1 MLSIVLITSLSKLA
15 IVCLPRII
23 NRHEGNNQQNTEDQ
37 GNSISMK
44 AFFQSKNATKEFIEA
59 ENKTLILLLKVINLE
74 SYTVFDAMQRRKF
87 NLFFMQCLV
96 EDQSGYPQALL
107 WLKRH
112 LNLQACDVITC
123 DWHYFPN
130 VRIENMKNVICSQCK
145 RIYEYFGSFKVT
157 NFMMKSVSII
167 YAPVKNLLLVIVA
180 YIDLISDTIL
190 LMSIMIV
197 LDPVLVWNN
206 PGMFSS
212 QVGILLLA
220 SIIIPLLLS
229 AVSLTNKR
237 PLMVLDSKNWIKWK
251 AITDENKSRKAFW
264 SLRIFIVI
272 LPPLVPAVIL
282 FSSEKA
288 KEERK
293 SLINKSYQEEE
304 ESFHVSTLE
313 KFKLLTEY
321 VEESRKALLTY
332 KRNEVCIEIVIQLS
346 INFIMI
352 LLSQSYFPIET
363 GLQAV
368 FQTKNEDGSSTSG
381 VTLVLLILLAIK
393 SFASSALTSVNIKAE
408 SKTFIPWTSKLVL
421 GLRYMLI
428 LLFRIISIVT
438 YYAPFTGIMDIMAH
452 YQAETIALDFDN
464 FRLINDTEKKHYHYW
479 NEFDSEFQS
488 VEISKLFRSNYTD
501 TMYPQQPSIT
511 QYTSIPLHTAYYI
524 FWVMYIFYA
533 FILSIIKYW
542 INEDFQSASFGS
554 ILQHIIESL
563 NFPEAYCDWDSDN
576 DLDLD
581 GHYKKWKAVLFEMF
595 LMVLLQLMTNIGLLV
610 PIWITGI

>member
-37 GNSISMK
+37 GNLISMK
-44 AFFQSKNATKEFIEA
+44 AFFQSKNATKEFIKA

-74 SYTVFDAMQRRKF
+74 SYTVFNAMQRRKF

-123 DWHYFPN
+123 DWHYLPS
-130 VRIENMKNVICSQCK
+130 VRIENIKNAFCTQYK
-145 RIYEYFGSFKVT
+145 RIYVYFGSFKVT
-157 NFMMKSVSII
+157 NFMMKLVSII

-180 YIDLISDTIL
+180 YIDLISDSIL

-206 PGMFSS
+206 PDMFSS

-220 SIIIPLLLS
+220 SIIVPLLIS
-229 AVSLTNKR
+229 AVSLANKK
-237 PLMVLDSKNWIKWK
+237 PLIVLDSKNWIKWK
-251 AITDENKSRKAFW
+251 THENESRKAFW
-264 SLRIFIVI
+264 LLRIFIVI
-272 LPPLVPAVIL
+272 LPPIVPAVIV
-282 FSSEKA
+282 FSSEEA
-288 KEERK
+288 KEKRK

-363 GLQAV
+363 GLQAL
-368 FQTKNEDGSSTSG
+368 FQTRNEDGSSTSG

-393 SFASSALTSVNIKAE
+393 SFSGSALTSVNIKAE

-421 GLRYMLI
+421 GLRYMFI
-428 LLFRIISIVT
+428 LLIRIISIVT
-438 YYAPFTGIMDIMAH
+438 YYAPFTGILDIMAH

-464 FRLINDTEKKHYHYW
+464 FRFINDTEEKHYHYW

-511 QYTSIPLHTAYYI
+511 QYTGIPLHTAYYI

-563 NFPEAYCDWDSDN
+563 NLPEAYGDWDTDN
-576 DLDLD
+576 NLDLH
-581 GHYKKWKAVLFEMF
+581 GHYKKWKAVLFEMC
-595 LMVLLQLMTNIGLLV
+595 LMVFMQLLTNLGLLAPLWV
-610 PIWITGI
+610 TGMY

>member
-1 MLSIVLITSLSKLA
+1 M
-15 IVCLPRII
+15 
-23 NRHEGNNQQNTEDQ
+23 
-37 GNSISMK
+37 
-44 AFFQSKNATKEFIEA
+44 
-59 ENKTLILLLKVINLE
+59 
-74 SYTVFDAMQRRKF
+74 
-87 NLFFMQCLV
+87 
-96 EDQSGYPQALL
+96 
-107 WLKRH
+107 
-112 LNLQACDVITC
+112 
-123 DWHYFPN
+123 
-130 VRIENMKNVICSQCK
+130 
-145 RIYEYFGSFKVT
+145 
-157 NFMMKSVSII
+157 
-167 YAPVKNLLLVIVA
+167 
-180 YIDLISDTIL
+180 
-190 LMSIMIV
+190 
-197 LDPVLVWNN
+197 
-206 PGMFSS
+206 
-212 QVGILLLA
+212 
-220 SIIIPLLLS
+220 
-229 AVSLTNKR
+229 
-237 PLMVLDSKNWIKWK
+237 
-251 AITDENKSRKAFW
+251 
-264 SLRIFIVI
+264 
-272 LPPLVPAVIL
+272 
-282 FSSEKA
+282 
-288 KEERK
+288 
-293 SLINKSYQEEE
+293 
-304 ESFHVSTLE
+304 
-313 KFKLLTEY
+313 
-321 VEESRKALLTY
+321 
-332 KRNEVCIEIVIQLS
+332 IQLS

-421 GLRYMLI
+421 GLRYMFI

-554 ILQHIIESL
+554 ILHHIIASL
-563 NFPEAYCDWDSDN
+563 NLPEAYGDWDTDN
-576 DLDLD
+576 NLDLH
-581 GHYKKWKAVLFEMF
+581 GHYKKWKAVLFEMC
-595 LMVLLQLMTNIGLLV
+595 LMVFMQLLTNLGLLV
-610 PIWITGI
+610 PLWVTGMYYLMFGNQILIIHQEQNLETLY

>member
-1 MLSIVLITSLSKLA
+1 
-15 IVCLPRII
+15 
-23 NRHEGNNQQNTEDQ
+23 
-37 GNSISMK
+37 
-44 AFFQSKNATKEFIEA
+44 
-59 ENKTLILLLKVINLE
+59 
-74 SYTVFDAMQRRKF
+74 
-87 NLFFMQCLV
+87 
-96 EDQSGYPQALL
+96 
-107 WLKRH
+107 
-112 LNLQACDVITC
+112 
-123 DWHYFPN
+123 
-130 VRIENMKNVICSQCK
+130 
-145 RIYEYFGSFKVT
+145 
-157 NFMMKSVSII
+157 
-167 YAPVKNLLLVIVA
+167 
-180 YIDLISDTIL
+180 
-190 LMSIMIV
+190 
-197 LDPVLVWNN
+197 
-206 PGMFSS
+206 
-212 QVGILLLA
+212 
-220 SIIIPLLLS
+220 
-229 AVSLTNKR
+229 
-237 PLMVLDSKNWIKWK
+237 MVLDSKNWIKWK

-428 LLFRIISIVT
+428 LLFRIIAIVT
-438 YYAPFTGIMDIMAH
+438 
-452 YQAETIALDFDN
+452 
-464 FRLINDTEKKHYHYW
+464 
-479 NEFDSEFQS
+479 
-488 VEISKLFRSNYTD
+488 
-501 TMYPQQPSIT
+501 
-511 QYTSIPLHTAYYI
+511 
-524 FWVMYIFYA
+524 
-533 FILSIIKYW
+533 
-542 INEDFQSASFGS
+542 
-554 ILQHIIESL
+554 
-563 NFPEAYCDWDSDN
+563 
-576 DLDLD
+576 
-581 GHYKKWKAVLFEMF
+581 
-595 LMVLLQLMTNIGLLV
+595 
-610 PIWITGI
+610 